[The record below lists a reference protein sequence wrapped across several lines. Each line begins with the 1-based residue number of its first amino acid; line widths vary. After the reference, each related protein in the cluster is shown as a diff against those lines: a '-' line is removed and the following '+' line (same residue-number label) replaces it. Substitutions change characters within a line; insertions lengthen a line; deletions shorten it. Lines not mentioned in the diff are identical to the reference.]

1 MNTTSWRRC
10 AALALVALVTLVAA
24 ACGGSRGDDEA
35 ASPSVPVGGEAPPA
49 PPVNTPP
56 PASPPANEPPAP
68 PTDNEPPAP
77 LPPGDVVA
85 LPPEPVPPSPNA
97 GAVMFV
103 TQAPVNGDTF
113 CKITSTFCLHLTD
126 TGAAPRGGDLW
137 IAYPRANGAPVLR
150 NLTAEAGYG
159 VPSGQDQNSAQGIA
173 VRDPA
178 VHWSGQR
185 AVFSMV
191 QGTASGSRWQLFE
204 ISGFAEGQ
212 TVSIRRLPQPAKYNH
227 VQPTYDSAGHIVFAS
242 DMPRAGPDAQH
253 KHLWPQLDEYE
264 EQPTVSGLWR
274 MDPLS
279 GDASLLNHAPSGSF
293 RPSIDSFGRI
303 VFTNWDHL
311 QRDQQAGGGFGLF
324 NFRDESASA
333 QREPISGAQTQIH
346 EVFPEKL
353 ERSGVIAGLRFNI
366 FLPWMLNQDGT
377 GHETL
382 NHIGRHELGIYGD
395 AARSNAGLSDLVGA
409 SGVNNSIVS
418 SGTKIDSFHYL
429 REDPLLPGSYLAVAA
444 PEFGTHG
451 GGMVTRLQG
460 GPGVAPQ
467 DMRVKLVTAP
477 STRNAGGPALYR
489 SPLPTSDGRILASVS
504 SKTATATSGGNVV
517 YDWRLQWLG
526 PVGAYQGA
534 DGQRLLTPGLKKRL
548 RSAGAETTLW
558 ELDAVEVRERAVP
571 PSTHMQTLEAPE
583 AGVFAQAGVEPQEF
597 IDFLRRNNLA
607 LLVSRNVTKRDSFD
621 RQQPFN
627 LRIKGSATSTVARQ
641 GNGSDSTA
649 PVFDVDHLQFLQGDQ
664 LRGIK
669 DDPSRGRRV
678 LAQPM
683 RSAVIGGAP
692 VNPPSANGP
701 VGAVRLADD
710 GSMAALAP
718 ARRALTWQLVEA
730 GQGDAQAG
738 TDGVVRERYWLSF
751 QPGEVRVCASCHGLS
766 QRDQRGASG
775 PTNPPQ
781 ALAQLLQYYKD
792 NLRGR

>member
-1 MNTTSWRRC
+1 MNTTSLRRR
-10 AALALVALVTLVAA
+10 AGLAVLALALA
-24 ACGGSRGDDEA
+24 ACGGTREDGQA
-35 ASPSVPVGGEAPPA
+35 ASPPGDTVGEAPPA
-49 PPVNTPP
+49 GSPVETPTPTPTPP
-56 PASPPANEPPAP
+56 ATPSPNEPPVL
-68 PTDNEPPAP
+68 PPAD
-77 LPPGDVVA
+77 DVVA
-85 LPPEPVPPSPNA
+85 PPPEPVPPSPNA
-97 GAVMFV
+97 GPVMFV
-103 TQAPVNGDTF
+103 TQAPVSGDTF
-113 CKITSTFCLHLTD
+113 CKITSTFCLHLTH

-159 VPSGQDQNSAQGIA
+159 VPSGQDQNGAQGIA

-191 QGTASGSRWQLFE
+191 QGTSGAARWQLFE
-204 ISGFAEGQ
+204 VTGIAEGQ
-212 TVSIRRLPQPAKYNH
+212 TVSIRRLPQPAQYNH
-227 VQPTYDSAGHIVFAS
+227 VQPTYDSQGRIVFAS
-242 DMPRAGPDAQH
+242 DTPRAGADAQH

-274 MDPLS
+274 LDVAS
-279 GDASLLNHAPSGSF
+279 GDISLLNHAPSGSF

-324 NFRDESASA
+324 NFRDESAAA

-353 ERSGVIAGLRFNI
+353 DRSGTIAGLRFNI
-366 FLPWMLNQDGT
+366 FLPWMLHQDGT

-382 NHIGRHELGIYGD
+382 NHIGRHEFGIYGH
-395 AARSNAGLSDLVGA
+395 AARSGAGLSDLVGA
-409 SGVNNSIVS
+409 SGANSGIAS
-418 SGTKIDSFHYL
+418 SGLKLDSFHYL
-429 REDPLLPGSYLAVAA
+429 REDPLRPGSYLAVAA

-451 GGMVTRLQG
+451 GGMVLRLKG

-467 DMRVKLVTAP
+467 DMRVELVTAP

-489 SPLPTSDGRILASVS
+489 SPLPTSDGRVLASVS
-504 SKTATATSGGNVV
+504 SKTATASSGGNVV
-517 YDWRLQWLG
+517 YDWRLQWLR
-526 PVGAYQGA
+526 PIGAHLGA

-548 RSAGAETTLW
+548 GSSSAETTLW

-571 PSTHMQTLEAPE
+571 PLTHTEALAAPE
-583 AGVFAQAGVEPQEF
+583 AAMFAQAGVEPQEF
-597 IDFLRRNNLA
+597 IDFMKRHELA
-607 LLVSRNVTKRDSFD
+607 LLVSRNVTRRDAFD

-627 LRIKGSATSTVARQ
+627 LRIKGSGTGTVAKQ

-649 PVFDVDHLQFLQGDQ
+649 PLFDVDHLQFFQGDQ

-683 RSAVIGGAP
+683 RSASLGGMP
-692 VNPPSANGP
+692 VNPPPSNGP
-701 VGAVRLADD
+701 AGAVRLADD

-718 ARRALTWQLVEA
+718 ARRALTWQLIEA
-730 GQGDAQAG
+730 GVGDAKEG

-766 QRDQRGASG
+766 QRDQRGEAE
-775 PTNPPQ
+775 PKNPPQ
-781 ALAQLLQYYKD
+781 ALGLLLQYYKD
-792 NLRGR
+792 HLRGR